1 MTEAAWNAS
10 QVRILLRGLRA
21 DQNGERIFVSVTLES
36 GEQSESRTLA
46 ISAEQYCELNLKRGE
61 LTEEMFDRIEEA
73 SRFYAAIRCGEN
85 LLSYGPATAQ
95 ALTAKIVRHG
105 HGKAEA
111 TAAANHLRRRGL
123 INESEDLRRELE
135 KCLRKHWGAGRIR
148 SHLWTKGF
156 DRDTLEELP
165 MLLEEIDFTEHCVSL
180 IRKHY
185 GGAPT
190 NKEERNRITASLY
203 RYGYTL
209 SEIKEAFL
217 CMSEEE

>member
-1 MTEAAWNAS
+1 
-10 QVRILLRGLRA
+10 VRILLRTLRA
-21 DQNGERIFVSVTLES
+21 ENNGERISLGISLEN
-36 GEQSESRTLA
+36 GEQSESRTLV

-61 LTEEMFDRIEEA
+61 LTEEIFDRIEEA

-95 ALTAKIVRHG
+95 ALTAKIMRHG
-105 HGKAEA
+105 HGKAESV
-111 TAAANHLRRRGL
+111 AAAAYLRERGL

-156 DRDTLEELP
+156 DKATLEELP
-165 MLLEEIDFTEHCVSL
+165 LLLEEVDFTEHCASL
-180 IRKHY
+180 IRKHF
-185 GGAPT
+185 GGAPAD
-190 NKEERNRITASLY
+190 KAERNRMTASLY

-209 SEIKEAFL
+209 SEIKQAFAL
-217 CMSEEE
+217 MCEEE